1 MMLTYSRPEM
11 DDMNYG
17 LLGCPF
23 CGGKAYATRAVNG
36 TQMFYVGCAVCG
48 VELKAAWYRDQDKP
62 TKDLVALW
70 NTRALL
76 SAVPRPGEDDRPLR
90 DLRRVHTRLGESAAP
105 RPQEEK

>member
-36 TQMFYVGCAVCG
+36 TQMFYVGCAVCEIG
-48 VELKAAWYRDQDKP
+48 
-62 TKDLVALW
+62 
-70 NTRALL
+70 RAH
-76 SAVPRPGEDDRPLR
+76 V
-90 DLRRVHTRLGESAAP
+90 
-105 RPQEEK
+105 